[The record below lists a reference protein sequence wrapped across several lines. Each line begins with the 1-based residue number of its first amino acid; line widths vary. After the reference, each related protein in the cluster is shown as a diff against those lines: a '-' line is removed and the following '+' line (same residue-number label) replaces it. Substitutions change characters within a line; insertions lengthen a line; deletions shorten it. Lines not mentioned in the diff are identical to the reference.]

1 MGTVQRG
8 FDEMRH
14 VEIQALVLAV
24 ICFAFAFG
32 TGSHAPPPSN
42 MAAPAQN
49 MAAPAPAQ
57 PAPEQVQDAGNSQVN
72 AAAQAGEDAAKGM
85 TSDGEQALKKA
96 QEVIDAVEQDLK
108 QQQEKS
114 ESSSLYKK
122 K

>member
-8 FDEMRH
+8 FEEMRH

-24 ICFAFAFG
+24 VCFAFAFG
-32 TGSHAPPPSN
+32 GGSQAPPP
-42 MAAPAQN
+42 APAPAQN
-49 MAAPAPAQ
+49 MAAAQDQ
-57 PAPEQVQDAGNSQVN
+57 PAPGADHEVN

-96 QEVIDAVEQDLK
+96 QEVIDAVEHDLK
-108 QQQEKS
+108 EQQEES
-114 ESSSLYKK
+114 ESSYYKK

>member
-8 FDEMRH
+8 FEEMRH

-24 ICFAFAFG
+24 VCFAFAFG
-32 TGSHAPPPSN
+32 GGSQAPPLAP
-42 MAAPAQN
+42 APAPAQN
-49 MAAPAPAQ
+49 MAAAQDQ
-57 PAPEQVQDAGNSQVN
+57 PAPGADHEVN

-96 QEVIDAVEQDLK
+96 QEVIDAVEHDLK
-108 QQQEKS
+108 EQQEKS
-114 ESSSLYKK
+114 ESSYYKK